1 MAFGQL
7 APRRRSRALGAWSPR
22 REIDRIFDDFF
33 RDFRDLTQGM
43 TAWPSRT
50 LMAGT
55 GPAVDMYEEKEKYV
69 VKAEVPG
76 FEKDDIHISITDS
89 TLQLRGEVKQ
99 EEEKEDRNYYY
110 SERSYESFTRDIPLP
125 SAVNQDQIKANF
137 KNGILT
143 IEMPKSKEAV
153 GKEIKIE
160 AK

>member
-1 MAFGQL
+1 MAFGQPV
-7 APRRRSRALGAWSPR
+7 PRRRSRAVGAWSPR
-22 REIDRIFDDFF
+22 QEIDRIFDDFF

-43 TAWPSRT
+43 TAWPSRM
-50 LMAGT
+50 LMAG
-55 GPAVDMYEEKEKYV
+55 AVPSIDMYEEKDKYV
-69 VKAEVPG
+69 VKADVPG
-76 FEKDDIHISITDS
+76 FEKDNIHISITDN

-99 EEEKEDRNYYY
+99 EEEKEERNYYY
-110 SERSYESFTRDIPLP
+110 SERSYEGFSRDIPLP

>member
-7 APRRRSRALGAWSPR
+7 VPRRKSRAVGAWSPR
-22 REIDRIFDDFF
+22 REIDRIFDDFY
-33 RDFRDLTQGM
+33 RDFRDLTQGI
-43 TAWPSRT
+43 TWPSGA
-50 LMAGT
+50 LMAGAL
-55 GPAVDMYEEKEKYV
+55 PAIDLYEEKDKYV

-76 FEKDDIHISITDS
+76 FEKEDIHISITDN

-99 EEEKEDRNYYY
+99 QEEKEDRNYYY

-143 IEMPKSKEAV
+143 IEMPKSKEAA